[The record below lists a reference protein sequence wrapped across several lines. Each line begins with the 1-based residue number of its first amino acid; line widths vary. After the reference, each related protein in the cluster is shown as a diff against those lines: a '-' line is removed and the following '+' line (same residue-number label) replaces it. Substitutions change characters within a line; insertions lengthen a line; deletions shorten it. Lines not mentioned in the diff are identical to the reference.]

1 MTLRKFAAHAAMAA
15 LAAAFMFASAGVSEA
30 AKKKAAPKAKEPS
43 KADWCNFEYK
53 PVCGVVGGKKVTFS
67 NACWAKRE
75 GAKKIKP
82 GACK

>member
-15 LAAAFMFASAGVSEA
+15 LATAFMFGTTGLSEA
-30 AKKKAAPKAKEPS
+30 AKKAKEPS
-43 KADWCNFEYK
+43 KAEWCNFEYK
-53 PVCGVVGGKKVTFS
+53 PVCGVVDSKKRTFS

-75 GAKKIKP
+75 GAKHIKN

>member
-1 MTLRKFAAHAAMAA
+1 MTLRKFAAHAALAA
-15 LAAAFMFASAGVSEA
+15 LAAAFTLGTTGVGMA
-30 AKKKAAPKAKEPS
+30 AKKAKEPS
-43 KADWCNFEYK
+43 KAEWCNFEYK

-75 GAKKIKP
+75 GAKHIKP

>member
-1 MTLRKFAAHAAMAA
+1 MTLRKIAAHAAMAA
-15 LAAAFMFASAGVSEA
+15 LATAFLFGTTGLSEA
-30 AKKKAAPKAKEPS
+30 AKKKAAPKAPS
-43 KADWCNFEYK
+43 KAEWCNFEYK
-53 PVCGVVGGKKVTFS
+53 PVCGVMGGKKVTFS